1 MPTTLKGFRI
11 FHQGP
16 AKIDCSSHHHC
27 EEGGPSPHGEALR
40 APGQQIPHQQANRH
54 YPQHAAPQQGRGLYH
69 THNVADSQSP
79 MKGIS
84 LKLQEKEKKER

>member
-11 FHQGP
+11 FHHGL
-16 AKIDCSSHHHC
+16 AKMDCGSHDDC
-27 EEGGPSPHGEALR
+27 EEGGPSPHGEALCVS
-40 APGQQIPHQQANRH
+40 GQQILHQQTNRH
-54 YPQHAAPQQGRGLYH
+54 YPQHTALQQGRGLCH
-69 THNVADSQSP
+69 THDVADSQSP